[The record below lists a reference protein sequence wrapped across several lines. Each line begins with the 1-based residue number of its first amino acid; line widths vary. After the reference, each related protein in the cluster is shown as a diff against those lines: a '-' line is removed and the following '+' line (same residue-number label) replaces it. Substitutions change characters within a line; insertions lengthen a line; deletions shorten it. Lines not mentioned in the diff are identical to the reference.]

1 MRHALAEGIKQ
12 MVDKFQSQTRSRS
25 TCDFTITRAPS
36 RTAWVQSQTRSRST
50 CDRLEARFH
59 TVLTHRFNLRREAAP
74 HATQKYATAPKESG
88 QFQSQT
94 RSRSTCDF
102 SSGAAREDRKAFQSQ
117 TRSRST
123 CDYNIMGNDVQV
135 VSFNLRREAAPHA
148 TRPVC
153 PREPW
158 GLGRF
163 NLRREAAPHATRWL
177 LSYSTTI
184 SPVSISDEKPLHMR
198 RIAAMCLIV
207 TCISFNLRREAA
219 PHATRF
225 VPAEEMPL
233 LWFQSQT
240 RSRSTC
246 DTGRLRCGDNKVV
259 SFNLRREAAPHATC
273 EIIK

>member
-36 RTAWVQSQTRSRST
+36 RTAW
-50 CDRLEARFH
+50 
-59 TVLTHRFNLRREAAP
+59 
-74 HATQKYATAPKESG
+74 
-88 QFQSQT
+88 FQSQT
-94 RSRSTCDF
+94 RSRSTCDTEV
-102 SSGAAREDRKAFQSQ
+102 RDRSEGKWPVSISDEKPLHMRPKVAYALFWLDKLFQSQ

-123 CDYNIMGNDVQV
+123 CDIEQHLGLGLLNFR
-135 VSFNLRREAAPHA
+135 FNLRREAAPHA

-198 RIAAMCLIV
+198 LATIERGRSGCGWV
-207 TCISFNLRREAA
+207 SISDEKPLHMRHGAYRLSLASIKCFNLRREAA
-219 PHATRF
+219 PHATP
-225 VPAEEMPL
+225 VH
-233 LWFQSQT
+233 T
-240 RSRSTC
+240 
-246 DTGRLRCGDNKVV
+246 
-259 SFNLRREAAPHATC
+259 
-273 EIIK
+273 